1 MKFSKQA
8 LTIPNLILYLKNK
21 GLNIN
26 DDDSTNRALFYIGY
40 DRLKTYMRPF
50 QGQDKVFKKDS
61 SFEDIVKLYDYDR
74 DLRIICLD
82 ALDKIEIS
90 LRAHIVNMIGSE
102 EGSHYCYEEKY
113 FNPPKKKEKDT
124 AAKIKTLAT
133 KWENLSIEHYRKK
146 HRESSLPP
154 IWCLGDISKIY
165 ASLKINYRKEIAA
178 NFKLPESLLVSWF
191 TTLSTLRN
199 ICAHDGR
206 LFNMNLAVNAP
217 KPHKKE
223 YAEHFPFIRD
233 QDSPNFLNIKT
244 CYVRLVIIKILLDA
258 IDPVFSKKWKV
269 ILINHLNTRPSLLSE
284 MGFPTGWER
293 FNLWITPK

>member
-1 MKFSKQA
+1 MKFSKPA

-40 DRLKTYMRPF
+40 DKLKIYMRHF
-50 QGQDKVFKKDS
+50 QGQDNVFKKDS
-61 SFEDIVKLYDYDR
+61 SFEDIVRLYDYDK

-82 ALDKIEIS
+82 ALDKIEIA
-90 LRAHIVNMIGSE
+90 LRARIVNIIGSE
-102 EGSHYCYEEKY
+102 GEPHCCYEEKY
-113 FNPPKKKEKDT
+113 FNPPKKREEGAT
-124 AAKIKTLAT
+124 TKIKIPAV
-133 KWENLSIEHYRKK
+133 KWEHLSIEHYHKK
-146 HRESSLPP
+146 YKEPFLPP

-178 NFKLPESLLVSWF
+178 DFKLPESLLVSWF

-199 ICAHDGR
+199 ICVHHGS

-217 KPHKKE
+217 KPHKKK
-223 YAEHFPFIRD
+223 YAEHFPFIRN
-233 QDSPNFLNIKT
+233 QDSPNFLNIKS
-244 CYVRLVIIKILLDA
+244 CYARLVIVKILLDA
-258 IDPVFSKKWKV
+258 IDPIFSQKWKV

-284 MGFPTGWER
+284 MGFPTGWAH
-293 FNLWITPK
+293 FKLWTIPT